1 MLDCTKEDV
10 HERLIALTNGR
21 GPDRCLDAVRA
32 EAHAGD
38 GVDAVPDKLKAA
50 TVLTVDRATG
60 LEIPPCFFVG

>member
-21 GPDRCLDAVRA
+21 GPDRCIDAVRA

-38 GVDAVPDKLKAA
+38 GVDAVPDNVKAA